1 MSEVLK
7 SLVRGVVKNA
17 EDTRAR
23 RYAREILNRI
33 DLGNYGGVSDDLLEN
48 ADQEFLNANYDLPL
62 DFDSRVRRAIDM
74 GFDPR
79 VFYRGTSKER
89 PLRKDKYVW
98 TSDSPY
104 TGSTYAKFKFSED
117 GKTPVLD
124 RGPVLTPVLT
134 RPGKSMYVD
143 ADDRIYFDI
152 PGDEAEW
159 HFPDYMDLLGKTP
172 ADFDLDDIDPLDP
185 AFDYLADGGNMTPML
200 ATDDFLT
207 LLQKSRERA
216 AQAGEQ
222 PKYDSVTFE
231 NVRDAGPQTLYDEAG
246 KFDTDAMEAATSPGM
261 VRVVAPQDVRSIFA
275 RFDPRLPRNLT
286 NISASVAAAPALPY
300 IVQQYLD
307 EVSNGGS

>member
-23 RYAREILNRI
+23 RYAREVLNRI
-33 DLGNYGGVSDDLLEN
+33 DLGNYDGIYDDLLDN

-79 VFYRGTSKER
+79 VFYRGTSRER
-89 PLRKDKYVW
+89 PLRKNHYVF
-98 TSDSPY
+98 TSDNPHVA
-104 TGSTYAKFKFSED
+104 STYSRLD
-117 GKTPVLD
+117 GDRTPV
-124 RGPVLTPVLT
+124 VTPVIT
-134 RPGKSMYVD
+134 RPGNSMFVD

-152 PGDEAEW
+152 PGDEAEF

-185 AFDYLADGGNMTPML
+185 AFDYLADGASMQPML
-200 ATDDFLT
+200 ATDDFVT
-207 LLQKSRERA
+207 LLEKSRKRA
-216 AQAGEQ
+216 ALAGEQ

-231 NVRDAGPQTLYDEAG
+231 NVRDGGPQTLYDEKG
-246 KFDTDAMEAATSPGM
+246 QFDTEAMEAATSPSM

-286 NISASVAAAPALPY
+286 NISAGVAAAPALPY

>member
-23 RYAREILNRI
+23 RYAREVLNRI
-33 DLGNYGGVSDDLLEN
+33 DLGNYDGIYDDLLDN

-79 VFYRGTSKER
+79 VFYRGTSRER
-89 PLRKDKYVW
+89 PLRKNHYVF
-98 TSDSPY
+98 TADNPH
-104 TGSTYAKFKFSED
+104 TGSTYARLD
-117 GKTPVLD
+117 GD
-124 RGPVLTPVLT
+124 RTPVLTPVLT
-134 RPGKSMYVD
+134 RPGKTMDVD
-143 ADDRIYFDI
+143 ASGNIYFDI
-152 PGDEAEW
+152 EGDEAKR
-159 HFPDYMDLLGKTP
+159 HFPDYLEILGKRP
-172 ADFDLDDIDPLDP
+172 EDFMDPSEIDPLDP
-185 AFDYLADGGNMTPML
+185 AFDYLMEGGTVEPSL
-200 ATDDFLT
+200 GTDDFVQ
-207 LLQKSRERA
+207 LLEKSRKRA
-216 AQAGEQ
+216 ALAGEE
-222 PKYDSVTFE
+222 PKYDSVTFDQ
-231 NVRDAGPQTLYDEAG
+231 VRDAGPQTLYDETG
-246 KFDTDAMEAATSPGM
+246 QFDYDAMEAATSPGI

-286 NISASVAAAPALPY
+286 NISAGVAAAPALPY